1 VIETRIY
8 DNFLPDDI
16 FREFTDPLFK
26 DATMPLWFT
35 GNVLPPEYMG
45 EDEKDSGAGFY
56 QLVHTYYGNTNGVV
70 GMPTES
76 FGAVEPIVMLVAQKI
91 KDINDPSQVAL
102 FRAKLNVIPRTHENQ
117 TEGFH
122 CDRTFEDA
130 KGVERLC
137 PHAVGLFYL
146 NTTNGPTVFEDGE
159 RVECVAN
166 RLVIFDGLR
175 RHTSSSCTDQKI
187 RAALNLNYF
196 VVGGVGVELNSTER
210 GIVHPE

>member
-1 VIETRIY
+1 MFQAFI
-8 DNFLPDDI
+8 
-16 FREFTDPLFK
+16 DPLFK
-26 DATMPLWFT
+26 EVTMPLWFT

-56 QLVHTYYGNTNGVV
+56 QLVHTFYGQNDGII
-70 GMPTES
+70 GAPTES
-76 FGAVEPIVMLVAQKI
+76 FGAVEPIVGMVAQQI
-91 KDINDPSQVAL
+91 KGITNPSQVVL
-102 FRAKLNVIPRTHENQ
+102 FRAKINVIPRTHKNL

-130 KGVERLC
+130 DGVERLC

-146 NTTNGPTVFEDGE
+146 NTTDGPTVFEDGE
-159 RVECVAN
+159 KIDCVAN

-196 VVGGVGVELNSTER
+196 VIKGEGVELNSTER